1 MLETGDQFTA
11 VIGASEAIEELR
23 RGLVRRGLPHAGA
36 SNQLRGL
43 RRLMV
48 EGLGELVI
56 VCIAVDR
63 TTIDR
68 HGRALRSL
76 LADLQGLPGST
87 FSVGLVTGAD
97 PGPLIAELGCDMYVG
112 SSAEATD
119 LIHLIRTESDLT
131 LRPGGRYGGGGARR
145 GGRASRMATRSTA
158 RGAAGRAARIAPLY
172 RRGADRRTDRW
183 HLRPQSDI
191 DSSPASLIPPR
202 GRGWMVTRHRWRRR
216 NEGDWMN

>member
-11 VIGASEAIEELR
+11 VIGASKAIEELR
-23 RGLVRRGLPHAGA
+23 RGLIRRGLPHGGA
-36 SNQLRGL
+36 SNHLRGL
-43 RRLMV
+43 RRLIV

-76 LADLQGLPGST
+76 LADLPGLPGST

-119 LIHLIRTESDLT
+119 LIHLLRTESDRT
-131 LRPGGRYGGGGARR
+131 LQPAGRYGEGGCRN
-145 GGRASRMATRSTA
+145 GGRASRMASHSTA
-158 RGAAGRAARIAPLY
+158 TGAGRQ
-172 RRGADRRTDRW
+172 TDRW
-183 HLRPQSDI
+183 HLRPRIDI

-202 GRGWMVTRHRWRRR
+202 GRGWMFTRHRWGRR

>member
-1 MLETGDQFTA
+1 MLERGDQFTA

-36 SNQLRGL
+36 SNHLRGL

-76 LADLQGLPGST
+76 LADLHGLPGST

-119 LIHLIRTESDLT
+119 LIHLLRTESDLT
-131 LRPGGRYGGGGARR
+131 LEPAGLYGGGGARVDR
-145 GGRASRMATRSTA
+145 CGDHHWTEHRTERRS
-158 RGAAGRAARIAPLY
+158 
-172 RRGADRRTDRW
+172 DRW
-183 HLRPQSDI
+183 HLRRRGDI
-191 DSSPASLIPPR
+191 DSTSAPLIAPR
-202 GRGWMVTRHRWRRR
+202 GHGWMYTRHRWRRR